1 MRRFYGYLK
10 AGESKD
16 EALRHAQADLL
27 HGSAGEEL
35 TRPFHW
41 AAFELIGD
49 WR

>member
-10 AGESKD
+10 AGESKA

-27 HGSAGEEL
+27 EGAAREEL
-35 TRPFHW
+35 KLPFHW
-41 AAFELIGD
+41 AAFELSGD